1 MADVTITEE
10 QFRELM
16 IHTKLFAAA
25 LMHHKLITEVEG
37 KHSVSCQLFS
47 WTETLLKRHVGVPGS
62 PGHDAFLELL
72 TKQYGRYFNHF
83 RTEGDD
89 NG

>member
-1 MADVTITEE
+1 
-10 QFRELM
+10 
-16 IHTKLFAAA
+16 
-25 LMHHKLITEVEG
+25 VEG